1 AAVEWQVN
9 QFQRRTGIQCD
20 IHDEHGEIAL
30 PDHCA
35 TAFFRILQ
43 ESLTN
48 IVRHANASRV
58 KVELRLNGGWLSLT
72 VRDNGCGLPPGG
84 RNKYGS
90 FGLVGIEERIVILGG
105 TCAVFS
111 EPDGGT
117 TVTVSAPV
125 AGGQEHPSREH
136 LEHGPGPALI

>member
-1 AAVEWQVN
+1 
-9 QFQRRTGIQCD
+9 
-20 IHDEHGEIAL
+20 
-30 PDHCA
+30 
-35 TAFFRILQ
+35 
-43 ESLTN
+43 
-48 IVRHANASRV
+48 
-58 KVELRLNGGWLSLT
+58 RLNGGWLSLT

-125 AGGQEHPSREH
+125 AGQLEHPVREL
-136 LEHGPGPALI
+136 LEHDAGSSLI

>member
-1 AAVEWQVN
+1 
-9 QFQRRTGIQCD
+9 
-20 IHDEHGEIAL
+20 
-30 PDHCA
+30 
-35 TAFFRILQ
+35 
-43 ESLTN
+43 
-48 IVRHANASRV
+48 
-58 KVELRLNGGWLSLT
+58 

-125 AGGQEHPSREH
+125 IGQQDQPAHSP
-136 LEHGPGPALI
+136 LEQGTGSSVI

>member
-1 AAVEWQVN
+1 VN
-9 QFQRRTGIQCD
+9 QFQRRTGIQCEIQD
-20 IHDEHGEIAL
+20 DHGEIAL

-48 IVRHANASRV
+48 IVRHANATRV

-125 AGGQEHPSREH
+125 AGGLEHLTREP
-136 LEHGPGPALI
+136 LEHGPGATLI

>member
-1 AAVEWQVN
+1 
-9 QFQRRTGIQCD
+9 
-20 IHDEHGEIAL
+20 
-30 PDHCA
+30 
-35 TAFFRILQ
+35 
-43 ESLTN
+43 
-48 IVRHANASRV
+48 
-58 KVELRLNGGWLSLT
+58 

-117 TVTVSAPV
+117 TVMVSAPV
-125 AGGQEHPSREH
+125 IGGPELAFPQQP
-136 LEHGPGPALI
+136 EHGVGSAVI